1 MVKRFCGVEL
11 SFQYLYFALLTVVL
25 IIDKTGGIF
34 CCFLASFF
42 HEIGH
47 LIAIILLKQKVNR
60 VEFSLFDVK
69 ICSSYNVSLSKEL
82 IIVLSGITFNLIL
95 FIFFYRIIPM
105 FALANLFIGLF
116 NALPVSTLDGGQAIN
131 ILLSRYFSQRVTEIV
146 INIVTISFSIP
157 IFTMGIIILF
167 NTGYN
172 FSFLLLGVYL
182 FLTPIYNKGIFK
194 NVWLYIIR

>member
-146 INIVTISFSIP
+146 INIITISFSIP

-194 NVWLYIIR
+194 R

>member
-182 FLTPIYNKGIFK
+182 FLTPIYNKEIFK
-194 NVWLYIIR
+194 R

>member
-69 ICSSYNVSLSKEL
+69 ICSSYKVSFSKEL
-82 IIVLSGITFNLIL
+82 VIVLSGVTFNLIL

-194 NVWLYIIR
+194 R

>member
-82 IIVLSGITFNLIL
+82 IIVLSGVTFNLIL

-131 ILLSRYFSQRVTEIV
+131 ILLSRYFNQKVSDLVLNILTIV
-146 INIVTISFSIP
+146 VSIP
-157 IFTMGIIILF
+157 IFTMGIIILL

-172 FSFLLLGVYL
+172 FSFLLLGIYL
-182 FLTPIYNKGIFK
+182 FVTPIYNKGVFSRG
-194 NVWLYIIR
+194 NYD

>member
-1 MVKRFCGVEL
+1 MVKRFCGVEV
-11 SFQYLYFALLTVVL
+11 SFQYLYFAVLTVVL

-42 HEIGH
+42 HEMGH
-47 LIAIILLKQKVNR
+47 FIAIILLKQKVNR

-69 ICSSYNVSLSKEL
+69 ICSSYNVSFSKEL
-82 IIVLSGITFNLIL
+82 IIVLSGVTFNFIL
-95 FIFFYRIIPM
+95 FIFCYRIIPM

-116 NALPVSTLDGGQAIN
+116 NVLPVSTLDGGQAIN

-146 INIVTISFSIP
+146 INIITVAFSIP
-157 IFTMGIIILF
+157 IFTMGIIILLS
-167 NTGYN
+167 TGYN

-182 FLTPIYNKGIFK
+182 FLMPIYNKGIFK
-194 NVWLYIIR
+194 R

>member
-82 IIVLSGITFNLIL
+82 IIILSGITFNLIL

-194 NVWLYIIR
+194 R

>member
-146 INIVTISFSIP
+146 SNIVTISFSIP

-194 NVWLYIIR
+194 R

>member
-82 IIVLSGITFNLIL
+82 IIVLSGVTFNLIL

-194 NVWLYIIR
+194 R

>member
-82 IIVLSGITFNLIL
+82 IIVLSGVTFNLIL

-131 ILLSRYFSQRVTEIV
+131 ILLSRYFNQKVSDLVL
-146 INIVTISFSIP
+146 NILTIFSFSSS
-157 IFTMGIIILF
+157 GI
-167 NTGYN
+167 
-172 FSFLLLGVYL
+172 
-182 FLTPIYNKGIFK
+182 
-194 NVWLYIIR
+194 

>member
-194 NVWLYIIR
+194 R

>member
-60 VEFSLFDVK
+60 VEFSFFDVK

-82 IIVLSGITFNLIL
+82 IIVLSGVTFNLIL

-194 NVWLYIIR
+194 R